1 MTKQDQD
8 QQLTATLPTLYCTI
22 GLPFSGKATWAACQ
36 GLPVVSLAA
45 NEAVMNNSSSSSGT
59 NNKTTQKGKAAP
71 DPLAFTKQ
79 LIECLFAAGNKVVIL
94 LAENLTE
101 QERQYWQDETD
112 ASWQTVFREFQI
124 SEKEALRKAM
134 ASGASK
140 QELSRIRER
149 AKELEKGLKNA

>member
-8 QQLTATLPTLYCTI
+8 QQLMATLPTLYCTV

-45 NEAVMNNSSSSSGT
+45 NENVINNSSSNSSGSKST
-59 NNKTTQKGKAAP
+59 PKSKAAL
-71 DPLAFTKQ
+71 DSLAFTRQ

-101 QERQYWQDETD
+101 QERQYWQDEAG

-124 SEKEALRKAM
+124 SEKEALRKAT
-134 ASGASK
+134 AAGASK
-140 QELSRIRER
+140 QELSRIRELS
-149 AKELEKGLKNA
+149 KKIETLTP

>member
-8 QQLTATLPTLYCTI
+8 QQLMATLPTLYCTV

-45 NEAVMNNSSSSSGT
+45 NEAVMNNSNSSGSKST
-59 NNKTTQKGKAAP
+59 PKSKAAP
-71 DPLAFTKQ
+71 DPLAFTRQ

-101 QERQYWQDETD
+101 QERQYWQDETG

-124 SEKEALRKAM
+124 SEKEALCKAT
-134 ASGASK
+134 AAGASK
-140 QELSRIRER
+140 QELSRIRELS
-149 AKELEKGLKNA
+149 KKIETLTP

>member
-8 QQLTATLPTLYCTI
+8 QQLTATLPTLYCTV

-36 GLPVVSLAA
+36 GLPVVSLAV
-45 NEAVMNNSSSSSGT
+45 NETVINNSSSSS
-59 NNKTTQKGKAAP
+59 KTTQKGKTTP
-71 DPLAFTKQ
+71 DPLAFTRQ

-101 QERQYWQDETD
+101 QEQQYWQDETG

-124 SEKEALRKAM
+124 SEKEALRKAT
-134 ASGASK
+134 AAGASK

>member
-8 QQLTATLPTLYCTI
+8 QQLMATLPTLYCTV

-45 NEAVMNNSSSSSGT
+45 NETVINNSSSST
-59 NNKTTQKGKAAP
+59 NNKTTQKGKTAP

-79 LIECLFAAGNKVVIL
+79 LIECLFAADNKVVIL

-101 QERQYWQDETD
+101 QERQYWQDEAG

-124 SEKEALRKAM
+124 SEKEALRKAT
-134 ASGASK
+134 AAGVSK
-140 QELSRIRER
+140 QELSRIRELS
-149 AKELEKGLKNA
+149 KKMETFIP